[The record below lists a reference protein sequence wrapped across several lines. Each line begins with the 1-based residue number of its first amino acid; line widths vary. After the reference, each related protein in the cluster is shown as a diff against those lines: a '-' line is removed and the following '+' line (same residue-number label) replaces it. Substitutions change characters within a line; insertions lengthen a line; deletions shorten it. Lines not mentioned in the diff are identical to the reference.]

1 MNLNVK
7 RRLFLVLFLA
17 GFAGV
22 VTILL
27 LDFGAVAAL
36 LPMPAE
42 SLPRI
47 TPAIKLLSLVQPAVL
62 LAIAVLIGV
71 VLAPKVGLSA
81 PVAESIAA
89 AAVSRV
95 ASALRPQLLPGV
107 LGSLVG
113 AASVI
118 LSAAVLKPFISAEI
132 LARISQF
139 TGLLP
144 LPMRFLYGG
153 ITEELLLRWGF
164 MTLLVWVAWRLFQK
178 GRVKPSAKWFV
189 VAILVSAFVFA
200 LGHLPVAIMLL
211 GKPTAAIVLF
221 VIVANSAFGVVAGYL
236 YWKYGLE
243 SAMIAHLLGHVVL
256 ALASYA
262 GAYF

>member
-1 MNLNVK
+1 MKLSVK
-7 RRLFLVLFLA
+7 TRLFLVLFLA

-22 VTILL
+22 VSILL
-27 LDFGAVAAL
+27 LDLAAVVAL
-36 LPMPAE
+36 LPAPAE

-47 TPAIKLLSLVQPAVL
+47 TPAIKLLSLVQPTVLLAVAVL
-62 LAIAVLIGV
+62 LGVL
-71 VLAPKVGLSA
+71 LAPRVGLSA

-89 AAVSRV
+89 GAVSRV
-95 ASALRPQLLPGV
+95 ASALRPQFIPGV

-113 AASVI
+113 AASVL
-118 LSAAVLKPFISAEI
+118 LSAAVFKPFISADT

-139 TGLLP
+139 TRLLP
-144 LPMRFLYGG
+144 LPTRFLYGG
-153 ITEELLLRWGF
+153 ITEELLLRWGL
-164 MTLLVWVAWRLFQK
+164 MTLLVWVGWRLFQK
-178 GRVKPSAKWFV
+178 ERVKPAATCFIG
-189 VAILVSAFVFA
+189 AILVSAFIFG
-200 LGHLPVAIMLL
+200 LGHLPVAVMLL
-211 GKPTAAIVLF
+211 GEPTAAVVLF
-221 VIVANSAFGVVAGYL
+221 VIVANSAFGMVAGYL